1 MSGGFQNTTMSQSC
15 DTAEWKSITVLPHD
29 SIPDWNLKC
38 KILKEKNEE
47 DDQWGFMYIKTNKES
62 LVAEEEGKKFQK
74 RNDEEE
80 DKFWE
85 SLLQKMSN
93 SEKPFPSECE
103 L

>member
-1 MSGGFQNTTMSQSC
+1 M
-15 DTAEWKSITVLPHD
+15 PHD

-74 RNDEEE
+74 RNDE
-80 DKFWE
+80 D
-85 SLLQKMSN
+85 
-93 SEKPFPSECE
+93 
-103 L
+103 

>member
-1 MSGGFQNTTMSQSC
+1 MVKFVCLAKNDDLNNTAKSQSC

-62 LVAEEEGKKFQK
+62 LVAEEEGKNFQK
-74 RNDEEE
+74 RNEEEE
-80 DKFWE
+80 DNF
-85 SLLQKMSN
+85 
-93 SEKPFPSECE
+93 EKI
-103 L
+103 LKKRKNM

>member
-74 RNDEEE
+74 RNEEEE
-80 DKFWE
+80 DNFEKILKF
-85 SLLQKMSN
+85 S
-93 SEKPFPSECE
+93 KPFPSECE